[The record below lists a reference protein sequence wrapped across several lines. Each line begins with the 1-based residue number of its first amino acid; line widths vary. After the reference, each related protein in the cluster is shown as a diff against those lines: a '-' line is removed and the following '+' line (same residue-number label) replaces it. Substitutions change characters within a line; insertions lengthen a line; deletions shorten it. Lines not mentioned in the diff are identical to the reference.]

1 MTLYL
6 TQDEVKSI
14 LDIESTIEAV
24 EEGFKAMGQ
33 GDIEMPPRVYLHF
46 EKYNGV
52 LIAMPAYL
60 KPVNAAGLK
69 VVTVHPENPVK
80 HKLPAVI
87 ARIILND
94 PEKGEPLA
102 IMDGTYITAMRTG
115 AAGAVG
121 IKYLARKDART
132 AGIIGLGVQG
142 RSNLR
147 AMCAVRSIEKVKVFD
162 SAPSASKSF
171 VDEMSRELGI
181 EIEAVG
187 SVADAA
193 EDSDIIATCTPS
205 TKPLLTGEM
214 VSKGTH
220 ISAIGA
226 DTASKREIDTSVLK
240 KVDKIVV
247 DFRDQAF
254 VVGDFSAPLKEGSIR
269 KENIY
274 AELGEIVTGKKTGRT
289 SEEEITLYKATG
301 LAIQDVVT
309 AFKVYQIAK
318 RKGIGRDI

>member
-6 TQDEVKSI
+6 TQNEVKSI
-14 LDIESTIEAV
+14 LDMDSTIEAV

-33 GDIEMPPRVYLHF
+33 GNVEMPPRVYLHF

-60 KPVNAAGLK
+60 KPIDAAGLK
-69 VVTVHPENPVK
+69 VVTVHPENPKK
-80 HKLPAVI
+80 HNLPAVI
-87 ARIILND
+87 ARIVLND

-121 IKYLARKDART
+121 IKYLARKDAKI
-132 AGIIGLGVQG
+132 AGVIGLGVQG

-147 AMCAVRSIEKVKVFD
+147 AMCSVRRIEKVKAFD
-162 SAPSASKSF
+162 LVPSASKSF
-171 VDEMSRELGI
+171 VEEMSRELGI
-181 EIEAVG
+181 DVEEVG
-187 SVADAA
+187 SVVEAA
-193 EDSDIIATCTPS
+193 KNSDIIVTCTPS
-205 TKPLLTGEM
+205 AKPLLTAEM
-214 VSKGTH
+214 ISKGTH
-220 ISAIGA
+220 VSAIGA

-254 VVGDFSAPLKEGSIR
+254 VVGDFSVPLKDGTIR
-269 KENIY
+269 KEDVY
-274 AELGEIVTGKKTGRT
+274 AELGEIVTGKKLGRT
-289 SEEEITLYKATG
+289 SDEEITLYKATG

-318 RKGIGRDI
+318 RNGIGREI